1 MTTIT
6 AAFISADQNFAE
18 ETTIYWFR
26 IEGDSDLAG
35 KEFGIAESG
44 TTSTVVDSDGA
55 PLDYSDHD
63 RRRVAAACIVTDE
76 IRAKA
81 AGFKR

>member
-1 MTTIT
+1 MSTIT
-6 AAFISADQNFAE
+6 ATFIGADQNWAE

-44 TTSTVVDSDGA
+44 PMSTVVDSDGA
-55 PLDYSDHD
+55 PLDYSD
-63 RRRVAAACIVTDE
+63 RRRVAAACVVTDE
-76 IRAKA
+76 LRFNV
-81 AGFKR
+81 AGITR